1 MCGWF
6 DAYVSVIACVQNHSV
21 PFQNPHDCVLRR
33 KNVAFFDV
41 AFRAA
46 QHEIPKFIFFYKTPG
61 NKMVNMDFCAEF
73 FSAVKAVT
81 FLEFRKKDVAVDF
94 KRRPFR
100 QRNLKF

>member
-6 DAYVSVIACVQNHSV
+6 DAYVSVIACVQNYSV
-21 PFQNPHDCVLRR
+21 PFQNPRDCVLRR

-61 NKMVNMDFCAEF
+61 NKRVNMDFCAEF